1 LLVNLTKPP
10 LVCFDGK
17 IPKDVTFT
25 NVYLNIESHLQKTKA
40 NLANEKLFEFL
51 VTKVQPVLV
60 KDWLDRSDEDD
71 FIVHAVFTLVR
82 NILSIKS
89 ERQISEESDINAH
102 DLVLW

>member
-1 LLVNLTKPP
+1 MRNYLHSWSTKFNL
-10 LVCFDGK
+10 
-17 IPKDVTFT
+17 
-25 NVYLNIESHLQKTKA
+25 YLIKFVDE
-40 NLANEKLFEFL
+40 NLKLFITEYSI
-51 VTKVQPVLV
+51 Q
-60 KDWLDRSDEDD
+60 DWLDRSDDDD